1 MCQIKGAGRS
11 RPLQYS
17 GRLGILVF
25 VAAQLGC
32 AQAAPPPAQPAPAPK
47 TEKLATTELARD
59 LIDGRVGVLFHV
71 ARFRFHPAGASIGQ
85 LGRWGDIV
93 TALGLDPLADVDRAF
108 VTSYQASDLNTVN
121 VIELNVSDDRVRAGF
136 RALGGNNSSATF
148 DLKNGPD
155 VFVALV
161 GEHRLVSAPTHVA
174 AKVWALGETE
184 PLPRQEAKEA
194 ARFFAFEPYATL
206 GSPPS
211 WPSTLLLAQAEI
223 EIVRGGGATVRFE
236 AMSSSEGRARLDAAA
251 LTAEARRLLAV
262 DIGLFDLEV
271 LTPPVFRSNGRRV
284 LMETQLL
291 PTDVDW
297 LIRFSGG

>member
-1 MCQIKGAGRS
+1 MM
-11 RPLQYS
+11 
-17 GRLGILVF
+17 V
-25 VAAQLGC
+25 VVAQLGC
-32 AQAAPPPAQPAPAPK
+32 AQAASPPSPPAPTVKA
-47 TEKLATTELARD
+47 EKLASTELARD

-71 ARFRFHPAGASIGQ
+71 GRFRFHPAGASIGQ

-93 TALGLDPLADVDRAF
+93 SALGLDPLNDVDRAF

-121 VIELNVSDDRVRAGF
+121 VIELNVGDERVRAGF
-136 RALGGNNSSATF
+136 RALGGNDSSATF
-148 DLKNGPD
+148 DLRNGPD

-161 GEHRLVSAPTHVA
+161 GKHRLVSAPTHIA
-174 AKVWALGETE
+174 SKVWALGETE

-236 AMSSSEGRARLDAAA
+236 AMSSSESRARADAAL
-251 LTAEARRLLAV
+251 LTAEAKRLLAV

-271 LTPPVFRSNGRRV
+271 LSPPVFHADGRRV

>member
-1 MCQIKGAGRS
+1 MS
-11 RPLQYS
+11 FS
-17 GRLGILVF
+17 GRLGMMAV
-25 VAAQLGC
+25 VAAQLAC
-32 AQAAPPPAQPAPAPK
+32 VQPPPSPSRRPAPAP
-47 TEKLATTELARD
+47 EVERLASTELARD

-71 ARFRFHPAGASIGQ
+71 GRFRFHPAGAAIGQ

-93 TALGLDPLADVDRAF
+93 EALGLDPLADVDRAF
-108 VTSYQASDLNTVN
+108 VTTFQASDLNTVN
-121 VIELNVSDDRVRAGF
+121 VLELNANDERVRAGF
-136 RALGGNNSSATF
+136 RALGGSDSSTTF

-161 GEHRLVSAPTHVA
+161 AEHRLVSAPVHVA
-174 AKVWALGETE
+174 PKVWALGKTE
-184 PLPRQEAKEA
+184 PLPRPEANEA

-236 AMSSSEGRARLDAAA
+236 AMSSSDGRARLDAAA

-262 DIGLFDLEV
+262 DVGLFDLEV
-271 LTPPVFRSNGRRV
+271 LSPPTFHANGRRV

>member
-1 MCQIKGAGRS
+1 MQ
-11 RPLQYS
+11 LS
-17 GRLGILVF
+17 GRLAALVF
-25 VAAQLGC
+25 VAAALGC
-32 AQAAPPPAQPAPAPK
+32 APAAPPVAKPAPAPT

-71 ARFRFHPAGASIGQ
+71 GRFRFHPAGGAIGG

-108 VTSYQASDLNTVN
+108 VTSFQASDLNTVN
-121 VIELNVSDDRVRAGF
+121 VLELNVSDDRVRAAF
-136 RALGGNNSSATF
+136 RKLGGSERGASF
-148 DLKNGPD
+148 DLRNGPE

-161 GEHRLVSAPTHVA
+161 GGQRLVSVPVSVAP
-174 AKVWALGETE
+174 KVWVLGETE
-184 PLPRQEAKEA
+184 PLPRPEGKEA

-223 EIVRGGGATVRFE
+223 EIGRGGGATVRFE
-236 AMSSSEGRARLDAAA
+236 AMSSSEGRAKLDAIA
-251 LTAEARRLLAV
+251 LTKEARRLLAV

-271 LTPPVFRSNGRRV
+271 ISPPVFQSNGRRV